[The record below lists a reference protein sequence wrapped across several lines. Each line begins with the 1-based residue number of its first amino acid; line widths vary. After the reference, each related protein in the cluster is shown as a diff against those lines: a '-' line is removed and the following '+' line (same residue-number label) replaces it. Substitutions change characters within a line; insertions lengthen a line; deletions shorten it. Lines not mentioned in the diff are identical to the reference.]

1 MATQRLSASLSQRSS
16 GDQRC
21 SGSAGPDFWPEGEP
35 GGCNGQGCSWN
46 CRQVQSESASGRR
59 RHGPSPLGPE
69 VKNSGTKARLQR
81 SRSPALSAITSVHG
95 LWVCRQARSASAAGS
110 PSSLSLS
117 MSALPLTHT
126 HARSHTYV

>member
-46 CRQVQSESASGRR
+46 CRQVTSQEGEPAT
-59 RHGPSPLGPE
+59 
-69 VKNSGTKARLQR
+69 VKVACTVR
-81 SRSPALSAITSVHG
+81 SAITSVHG